1 MLSGTIHCGISN
13 HNIIFLVK
21 KKIAPK
27 SESTC
32 FEGRSY
38 RDLDIAKLQDDLTN
52 LNWSPFYDCVD
63 HLSVC
68 WDIMLKNITT
78 VADRQCPLKKIK
90 VKQIR
95 LPWVNHGILETI
107 NDRDNALKLFERTKN
122 PTDWTTYKRLRNEVK
137 RGVREAREYFT
148 VKTLERTAGDHK
160 KFWKVI
166 QDIFPRSN
174 SSCSTFT
181 LIDQKDNNEVPS
193 SQTADYIN
201 SFFATI
207 GQNLALSFT
216 DTWVAGLPRTNFE
229 LTNVITNEREV
240 DKLVREINIY
250 KASSVEN
257 LSTKLLKP
265 AFMALVPH
273 LTFLFNLCLLHAIF
287 PNKWKIAT
295 VIPLQKDRDKTDV
308 GNLRPISL
316 LTYQESY

>member
-1 MLSGTIHCGISN
+1 MVGDFNVDFTKHANTSKKLRDFSKEKSLKQLINKPTRSTLNTDTIIDLIFVKADHIMLSGTLHCGISD

-38 RDLDIAKLQDDLTN
+38 RNLDTCIAKLQEDLTN

-63 HLSVC
+63 PSVC

-90 VKQIR
+90 IKKIK

-107 NDRDNALKLFERTKN
+107 NDRGNALKPFERTKN

-137 RGVREAREYFT
+137 RGVREAREDFT
-148 VKTLERTAGDHK
+148 VETLERTAGDHK

-166 QDIFPRSN
+166 QDLLPRSN

-181 LIDQKDNNEVPS
+181 LIDQKDNSEVPS
-193 SQTADYIN
+193 GQTTDFIN

-207 GQNLALSFT
+207 GQNLAQSFT
-216 DTWVAGLPRTNFE
+216 DTSVAGLPRTNLE
-229 LTNVITNEREV
+229 LPNIITNEREV
-240 DKLVREINIY
+240 DKLIREIHIY
-250 KASSVEN
+250 IK
-257 LSTKLLKP
+257 
-265 AFMALVPH
+265 H
-273 LTFLFNLCLLHAIF
+273 LQ
-287 PNKWKIAT
+287 WKICR
-295 VIPLQKDRDKTDV
+295 Q
-308 GNLRPISL
+308 N
-316 LTYQESY
+316 Y